1 MIYNTYKTSIIKN
14 YKEMCI
20 MDTKSR
26 IMEESFK
33 LFLKKGFVDV
43 SLNEIRKASNITTGG
58 FYYHFDSKDTLL
70 VAVIE
75 KYIFNYFNSTIRQ
88 IRDFEGTPKEKLKT
102 VILSIIGD
110 DITIN
115 KSTKLC
121 ESSEKIDYRTLHLL
135 LMEGIQKYEII
146 GKHYTEFYY
155 NLLNF
160 IKDVLDEG
168 IAKGIIRTDIDSTEF
183 ATFIQTSMVG
193 TVLIWIAMP
202 EMPIENRMNSNI
214 DHLWNYITK

>member
-1 MIYNTYKTSIIKN
+1 
-14 YKEMCI
+14 

-26 IMEESFK
+26 IMEETFK

-121 ESSEKIDYRTLHLL
+121 ESSEKIDYRILHLL
-135 LMEGIQKYEII
+135 LFEGVQKYEII
-146 GKHYTEFYY
+146 SQHYTEFYY

-168 IAKGIIRTDIDSTEF
+168 IAQGIIRTDIDSTEF

-193 TVLIWIAMP
+193 TVLMWIALP
-202 EMPIENRMNSNI
+202 EMPLKNRMNSNI
-214 DHLWNYITK
+214 YHLWNYITK

>member
-1 MIYNTYKTSIIKN
+1 MDSWIKN

-110 DITIN
+110 DMTIN
-115 KSTKLC
+115 ESTKLC

-135 LMEGIQKYEII
+135 LMEGVQKYEII

-168 IAKGIIRTDIDSTEF
+168 IAQGSIRRDIDSTEL

-193 TVLIWIAMP
+193 TVLMWIALP
-202 EMPIENRMNSNI
+202 EMPLENRMNSNI

>member
-1 MIYNTYKTSIIKN
+1 
-14 YKEMCI
+14 

-43 SLNEIRKASNITTGG
+43 SLNDIRKASNITTGG
-58 FYYHFDSKDTLL
+58 FYYHFDSKETLL

-135 LMEGIQKYEII
+135 LFEGVQKYEII
-146 GKHYTEFYY
+146 SNNYTEFYY

-168 IAKGIIRTDIDSTEF
+168 IAQGSIRRDIDSTEL
-183 ATFIQTSMVG
+183 AIFIQTSMVG
-193 TVLIWIAMP
+193 TVLMWIALP
-202 EMPIENRMNSNI
+202 EMPLENRMNSNI

>member
-1 MIYNTYKTSIIKN
+1 
-14 YKEMCI
+14 

-43 SLNEIRKASNITTGG
+43 SLNDIRKASNITTGG
-58 FYYHFDSKDTLL
+58 FYYHFDSKETLL

-102 VILSIIGD
+102 AILSIIGD
-110 DITIN
+110 DLTIN
-115 KSTKLC
+115 KSTKLS

-135 LMEGIQKYEII
+135 LFEGVQKYEII
-146 GKHYTEFYY
+146 SKHYTEFYN

-168 IAKGIIRTDIDSTEF
+168 IAQGIIRTDIDSTEF

-193 TVLIWIAMP
+193 TVLMWIALP
-202 EMPIENRMNSNI
+202 EMPLENRMNSNI

>member
-1 MIYNTYKTSIIKN
+1 
-14 YKEMCI
+14 
-20 MDTKSR
+20 
-26 IMEESFK
+26 MEESFK

-58 FYYHFDSKDTLL
+58 FYYHFDSKETLL

-102 VILSIIGD
+102 VIISIIGD

-135 LMEGIQKYEII
+135 LFEGVQKYEII
-146 GKHYTEFYY
+146 SKYYTEFYY

-168 IAKGIIRTDIDSTEF
+168 IAQGIIRRDIDSTEF

-193 TVLIWIAMP
+193 TVLMGIALP
-202 EMPIENRMNSNI
+202 EMPLENRMNSNI
-214 DHLWNYITK
+214 DHLWNYITI

>member
-1 MIYNTYKTSIIKN
+1 
-14 YKEMCI
+14 

-135 LMEGIQKYEII
+135 LFEGVQKYEII
-146 GKHYTEFYY
+146 SKHYTEFYY

-168 IAKGIIRTDIDSTEF
+168 IAQDIIRRDIDSTEF

-193 TVLIWIAMP
+193 TVLMWIALP
-202 EMPIENRMNSNI
+202 EMPLENRMNSNI

>member
-1 MIYNTYKTSIIKN
+1 
-14 YKEMCI
+14 
-20 MDTKSR
+20 
-26 IMEESFK
+26 MEESFK

-102 VILSIIGD
+102 AILSIIGD
-110 DITIN
+110 DLTIN
-115 KSTKLC
+115 KSTKLS

-135 LMEGIQKYEII
+135 LFEGVQKYEII
-146 GKHYTEFYY
+146 SKHYTEFYN

-168 IAKGIIRTDIDSTEF
+168 IAQGIIRTDIDSTEF

-193 TVLIWIAMP
+193 TVLMWIALP
-202 EMPIENRMNSNI
+202 EMPLENRMNSNI
-214 DHLWNYITK
+214 DHLWNYIKK

>member
-1 MIYNTYKTSIIKN
+1 MG
-14 YKEMCI
+14 I
-20 MDTKSR
+20 MDTKSK

-33 LFLKKGFVDV
+33 LFLKKGFADV

-102 VILSIIGD
+102 VIISIIGD
-110 DITIN
+110 DIKIN

-135 LMEGIQKYEII
+135 LFEGVQKYEII
-146 GKHYTEFYY
+146 SKYYTEFYY

-168 IAKGIIRTDIDSTEF
+168 IAQGIIRMDIDSTEF

-193 TVLIWIAMP
+193 TVLMGIALP
-202 EMPIENRMNSNI
+202 EMPLENRMNSNV
-214 DHLWNYITK
+214 DHLWNYITI

>member
-1 MIYNTYKTSIIKN
+1 
-14 YKEMCI
+14 MCI

-102 VILSIIGD
+102 VILSIIGE
-110 DITIN
+110 TQLSEN
-115 KSTKLC
+115 
-121 ESSEKIDYRTLHLL
+121 SEKIDYRTLHLL
-135 LMEGIQKYEII
+135 LMEGVRKYEII
-146 GKHYTEFYY
+146 SKHYTEFYY

-168 IAKGIIRTDIDSTEF
+168 AAQDIIRQDIDSTEL

-214 DHLWNYITK
+214 DHLWNYVTK

>member
-1 MIYNTYKTSIIKN
+1 
-14 YKEMCI
+14 

-102 VILSIIGD
+102 AILSIIGD
-110 DITIN
+110 DLTIN
-115 KSTKLC
+115 KSTKLS

-135 LMEGIQKYEII
+135 LFEGVQKYEII
-146 GKHYTEFYY
+146 SKHYTEFYN

-168 IAKGIIRTDIDSTEF
+168 IAQGIIRTDIDSTEF

-193 TVLIWIAMP
+193 TVLMWIALP
-202 EMPIENRMNSNI
+202 EMPLENRMNSNI
-214 DHLWNYITK
+214 DHLWNYIKK

>member
-1 MIYNTYKTSIIKN
+1 
-14 YKEMCI
+14 

-58 FYYHFDSKDTLL
+58 FYYHFESKDTLL

-110 DITIN
+110 DMTIN
-115 KSTKLC
+115 KNTKLC

-135 LMEGIQKYEII
+135 LFEGVQKYEII
-146 GKHYTEFYY
+146 SNNYTEFYY

-168 IAKGIIRTDIDSTEF
+168 AAQDIIRHDIDSTEL

-193 TVLIWIAMP
+193 TVLMWIALP
-202 EMPIENRMNSNI
+202 EMPLENRMNSNI

>member
-1 MIYNTYKTSIIKN
+1 
-14 YKEMCI
+14 

-58 FYYHFDSKDTLL
+58 FYYHFDSKETLL

-102 VILSIIGD
+102 AILSIIGD
-110 DITIN
+110 DLTIN

-135 LMEGIQKYEII
+135 LFEGVQKYEII
-146 GKHYTEFYY
+146 SKHYTEFYN

-168 IAKGIIRTDIDSTEF
+168 IAQGSIRRDIDSTEL
-183 ATFIQTSMVG
+183 AIFIQTSMVG
-193 TVLIWIAMP
+193 TVLMWIALP
-202 EMPIENRMNSNI
+202 EMPLENRMNSNI

>member
-1 MIYNTYKTSIIKN
+1 
-14 YKEMCI
+14 

-58 FYYHFDSKDTLL
+58 FYYHFESKDTLL

-110 DITIN
+110 DMTIN

-135 LMEGIQKYEII
+135 LFEGVQKYEII
-146 GKHYTEFYY
+146 SKHYTEFYY

-168 IAKGIIRTDIDSTEF
+168 AAQDIIRHDIDSTEL

-193 TVLIWIAMP
+193 TVLMWIALP
-202 EMPIENRMNSNI
+202 EMPLENRMNSNI

>member
-1 MIYNTYKTSIIKN
+1 
-14 YKEMCI
+14 MCI

-135 LMEGIQKYEII
+135 LFEGVQKYEII
-146 GKHYTEFYY
+146 SQHYTEFYY

-168 IAKGIIRTDIDSTEF
+168 IAQGIIRTDIDSTEF

-193 TVLIWIAMP
+193 TVLMWIALP
-202 EMPIENRMNSNI
+202 EMPLENRMNSNI

>member
-1 MIYNTYKTSIIKN
+1 
-14 YKEMCI
+14 

-58 FYYHFDSKDTLL
+58 FYYHFESKDTLL

-102 VILSIIGD
+102 AILSIIGD
-110 DITIN
+110 DLTIN
-115 KSTKLC
+115 KSTKLS

-135 LMEGIQKYEII
+135 LFEGVQKYEII
-146 GKHYTEFYY
+146 SKHYTEFYN

-168 IAKGIIRTDIDSTEF
+168 IAQGIIRTDIDSTEF

-193 TVLIWIAMP
+193 TVLMWIALP
-202 EMPIENRMNSNI
+202 EMPLENRMNSNI

>member
-1 MIYNTYKTSIIKN
+1 
-14 YKEMCI
+14 

-135 LMEGIQKYEII
+135 LFEGVQKYEII
-146 GKHYTEFYY
+146 SKYYTEFYY

-168 IAKGIIRTDIDSTEF
+168 IAQGIIRRDIDSTEF

-193 TVLIWIAMP
+193 TVLMWIALP

>member
-1 MIYNTYKTSIIKN
+1 
-14 YKEMCI
+14 

-135 LMEGIQKYEII
+135 LFEGVQKYEII

-168 IAKGIIRTDIDSTEF
+168 IAQGSIRRDIDSTEL
-183 ATFIQTSMVG
+183 AIFIQTSMVG
-193 TVLIWIAMP
+193 TVLMWIALP
-202 EMPIENRMNSNI
+202 EMPLENRMNSNI

>member
-1 MIYNTYKTSIIKN
+1 
-14 YKEMCI
+14 

-43 SLNEIRKASNITTGG
+43 SLNDIRKASNITTGG
-58 FYYHFDSKDTLL
+58 FYYHFDSKETLL

-102 VILSIIGD
+102 VIISIVGETQLS
-110 DITIN
+110 
-115 KSTKLC
+115 

-135 LMEGIQKYEII
+135 LMEGIRKYEII
-146 GKHYTEFYY
+146 SKHYTEFYY

-160 IKDVLDEG
+160 IKDVLDES
-168 IAKGIIRTDIDSTEF
+168 AAQDIIRRDIDSTEL
-183 ATFIQTSMVG
+183 AIFIQTSMVG
-193 TVLIWIAMP
+193 TVLMWIAMP

>member
-1 MIYNTYKTSIIKN
+1 
-14 YKEMCI
+14 

-58 FYYHFDSKDTLL
+58 FYYHFESKDTLL

-135 LMEGIQKYEII
+135 LMEGVQKYEII
-146 GKHYTEFYY
+146 SKYYTEFYY

-168 IAKGIIRTDIDSTEF
+168 IAQGSIRRDIDSTEF

-193 TVLIWIAMP
+193 TVLMWIAMP

>member
-1 MIYNTYKTSIIKN
+1 
-14 YKEMCI
+14 

-58 FYYHFDSKDTLL
+58 FYYHFESKDTLL

-102 VILSIIGD
+102 VILSIVGE
-110 DITIN
+110 TQ
-115 KSTKLC
+115 LA
-121 ESSEKIDYRTLHLL
+121 ESFEKIDYRTLHLL
-135 LMEGIQKYEII
+135 LFEGVQKYEII
-146 GKHYTEFYY
+146 SNNYTEFYY

-168 IAKGIIRTDIDSTEF
+168 IAQGSIRRDIDSTEL
-183 ATFIQTSMVG
+183 AIFIQTSMVG
-193 TVLIWIAMP
+193 TVLMWIALP
-202 EMPIENRMNSNI
+202 EMPLENRMNSNI

>member
-1 MIYNTYKTSIIKN
+1 
-14 YKEMCI
+14 

-58 FYYHFDSKDTLL
+58 FYYHFESKDTLL

-110 DITIN
+110 DMTIN
-115 KSTKLC
+115 KNTKLC

-135 LMEGIQKYEII
+135 LFEGVQKYEII
-146 GKHYTEFYY
+146 SNNYTEFYY

-168 IAKGIIRTDIDSTEF
+168 IAQGSIRRDIDSTEL
-183 ATFIQTSMVG
+183 AIFIQTSMVG
-193 TVLIWIAMP
+193 TVLMWIALP
-202 EMPIENRMNSNI
+202 EMPLENRMNSNI

>member
-1 MIYNTYKTSIIKN
+1 
-14 YKEMCI
+14 

-58 FYYHFDSKDTLL
+58 FYYHFESKDALL

-75 KYIFNYFNSTIRQ
+75 KYIFNYFKSTIRQ

-102 VILSIIGD
+102 VILSIVGE
-110 DITIN
+110 TQL
-115 KSTKLC
+115 S

-135 LMEGIQKYEII
+135 LMEGVQKYEII
-146 GKHYTEFYY
+146 SKYYTEFYY

-168 IAKGIIRTDIDSTEF
+168 IAQGIIRTDIDSTEF

-193 TVLIWIAMP
+193 TVLMWIALPDMP
-202 EMPIENRMNSNI
+202 LENRMNSNI

>member
-1 MIYNTYKTSIIKN
+1 
-14 YKEMCI
+14 

-58 FYYHFDSKDTLL
+58 FYYHFESKDTLL

-110 DITIN
+110 DMTIN
-115 KSTKLC
+115 KNTKLC

-135 LMEGIQKYEII
+135 LFEGVQKYEII
-146 GKHYTEFYY
+146 SNNYTEFYY

-168 IAKGIIRTDIDSTEF
+168 IAQGIIRTDIDSTEF

-193 TVLIWIAMP
+193 TVLMWIALP
-202 EMPIENRMNSNI
+202 EMPLENRMNSNI

>member
-1 MIYNTYKTSIIKN
+1 
-14 YKEMCI
+14 
-20 MDTKSR
+20 
-26 IMEESFK
+26 MEESFK

-43 SLNEIRKASNITTGG
+43 SLNDIRKASNITTGG
-58 FYYHFDSKDTLL
+58 FYYHFDSKETLL

-102 VILSIIGD
+102 AILSIIGD
-110 DITIN
+110 DLTIN
-115 KSTKLC
+115 KSTKLS

-135 LMEGIQKYEII
+135 LFEGVQKYEII
-146 GKHYTEFYY
+146 SKHYTEFYN

-168 IAKGIIRTDIDSTEF
+168 IAQGIIRTDIDSTEF

-193 TVLIWIAMP
+193 TVLMWIALP
-202 EMPIENRMNSNI
+202 EMPLENRMNSNI